1 MKKLIIFF
9 MIVLIMILYIG
20 CTPKDESKVQ
30 EVNKEIKNQQALE

>member
-1 MKKLIIFF
+1 